1 MGSTMS
7 RSQRLLDLLQLLR
20 RYKYPISAEKL
31 ASQLNVSVRTIYRDI
46 ATLQAQGADIEGEA
60 GLGYI
65 LKPSFDLPPMMFS
78 LEELEALRLGAEW
91 VAKQANGE
99 FSEAAINALA
109 KISAV
114 LPTDHE
120 AKHIESVIRVAST
133 LNAPKFMISLNE
145 LKSTIQKEHKVEI
158 VYEDAKGSI
167 SKRIVWPILI
177 GMFEQHSILVA
188 WCEARDDFRNFRLDR
203 IHSTSQLDSKYKRSR
218 HALLTE
224 WEALEGIKHKRI
236 LY

>member
-1 MGSTMS
+1 MS

-46 ATLQAQGADIEGEA
+46 ATLQAQGADIQGEA

-78 LEELEALRLGAEW
+78 SEELEALRLGAEW

-99 FSEAAINALA
+99 FSEAAIDAIA

-114 LPTDHE
+114 LPSEHE
-120 AKHIESVIRVAST
+120 AKHTESVIRVASA
-133 LNAPKFMISLNE
+133 LKVPKLMVSLTE
-145 LKSTIQKEHKVEI
+145 LKATIQKENKTEI
-158 VYEDAKGSI
+158 VYEDAKGVI
-167 SKRIVWPILI
+167 RKRVVWPILI
-177 GMFEQHSILVA
+177 GMFDQHNILVA
-188 WCEARDDFRNFRLDR
+188 WCEIRSDYRNFRLDR
-203 IHSTSQLDSKYKRSR
+203 IHSFSQLKTRYERSR
-218 HALLTE
+218 HVLLTE
-224 WEALEGIKHKRI
+224 WEALEEIEHKRNF
-236 LY
+236 Y

>member
-1 MGSTMS
+1 MS

-65 LKPSFDLPPMMFS
+65 LKPSFYLPPMMFS

-91 VAKQANGE
+91 VSKQANGE
-99 FSEAAINALA
+99 FREAAIDALA

-114 LPTDHE
+114 LPSGHE
-120 AKHIESVIRVAST
+120 AKHTESVIRVASV
-133 LNAPKFMISLNE
+133 LKAPELMISLTE
-145 LKSTIQKEHKVEI
+145 LKATIQKEYKAEI
-158 VYEDAKGSI
+158 IYQDAKGAT
-167 SKRIVWPILI
+167 SKRVVWPILI
-177 GMFEQHSILVA
+177 GMFGQHNILVA
-188 WCEARDDFRNFRLDR
+188 WCEARSDYRNFQLDR
-203 IHSTSQLDSKYKRSR
+203 IHSFSQLESKYERSR
-218 HALLTE
+218 HVLLTE
-224 WEALEGIKHKRI
+224 WEAIEGIEYKRL

>member
-1 MGSTMS
+1 MGSAMS

-20 RYKYPISAEKL
+20 CYKYPISAEKL

-46 ATLQAQGADIEGEA
+46 ATLQAQGADIEGET

-114 LPTDHE
+114 IPTDHE
-120 AKHIESVIRVAST
+120 AKHIESVIRVASV

-167 SKRIVWPILI
+167 SKRIV
-177 GMFEQHSILVA
+177 
-188 WCEARDDFRNFRLDR
+188 
-203 IHSTSQLDSKYKRSR
+203 
-218 HALLTE
+218 
-224 WEALEGIKHKRI
+224 
-236 LY
+236 

>member
-1 MGSTMS
+1 MS

-46 ATLQAQGADIEGEA
+46 VTLQAQGADLEGEA

-78 LEELEALRLGAEW
+78 FEELEALRLGAEW

-99 FSEAAINALA
+99 FSEAAIDALA

-114 LPTDHE
+114 LPSEHR
-120 AKHIESVIRVAST
+120 AKRTESVVRVASA
-133 LNAPKFMISLNE
+133 LKVRKLMISLTE
-145 LKSTIQKEHKVEI
+145 LKATIQKAHKAEI
-158 VYEDAKGSI
+158 VYEDAKGVI
-167 SKRIVWPILI
+167 RKRVVWPILI
-177 GMFEQHSILVA
+177 GMFEQYNILVA
-188 WCEARDDFRNFRLDR
+188 WCETRSDYRNFRLDK
-203 IHSTSQLDSKYKRSR
+203 IHSFSQLNSRYERSR
-218 HALLTE
+218 NELLTE
-224 WEALEGIKHKRI
+224 WEALEGIEHKHFF
-236 LY
+236 Y

>member
-1 MGSTMS
+1 MS

-20 RYKYPISAEKL
+20 RYKYPISADAL

-78 LEELEALRLGAEW
+78 FEELEALRLGAEW

-99 FSEAAINALA
+99 FSEAAIDALA

-114 LPTDHE
+114 LPSGHE
-120 AKHIESVIRVAST
+120 AKHTESVIRVASA
-133 LNAPKFMISLNE
+133 LKVPALMISLAD
-145 LKSTIQKEHKVEI
+145 LKATIHKEHKAEI
-158 VYEDAKGSI
+158 VYQDAKGSI
-167 SKRIVWPILI
+167 SKRIVWPMLI
-177 GMFEQHSILVA
+177 GMFEQHNILVA
-188 WCEARDDFRNFRLDR
+188 WCEARNDYRNFRLDR
-203 IHSTSQLDSKYKRSR
+203 IQSFSELEAKYQRSR
-218 HALLTE
+218 HALLKE
-224 WEALEGIKHKRI
+224 WEAVEGIEHKRI